1 MVPTGTA
8 PKPDGKVEFGMYT
21 GAACCLEKQ
30 FIYEE
35 TSTLGAKSLGKSL
48 GDVVQVLPA
57 GAAGACAPAPAAPK
71 AAASVASWYDSGQ
84 RL

>member
-21 GAACCLEKQ
+21 GTACCLEKQ

-48 GDVVQVLPA
+48 GDVVQVQARVGVQVQCGVLD
-57 GAAGACAPAPAAPK
+57 GA
-71 AAASVASWYDSGQ
+71 
-84 RL
+84 